1 MIPTSGFN
9 LQELALAKEDARI
22 RARRERDEERRH
34 RFLNARTRIMGLDAA
49 ALDEQVQEMRRS
61 REDAKE
67 SDRLEKLRMI
77 QISNMLEQAHEEEKN
92 MRRQQLDEL
101 KQSWES
107 EIEAKRA
114 RAPEPYVLDLEQC
127 GPASAQNFGN
137 DEEKDDRKSRIQ
149 KEEMRTWVKDALI
162 EKKHRSVAEREEDMR
177 YAALLQAL
185 DGYRE
190 AAETEEKEME
200 KIVKLSI
207 KDENAAMAMAAR
219 SQRHRDNNAP
229 ETSTSLNLF
238 NEDLYAAYDASGRI
252 IRRDHFKGFTPAQL
266 RRLMQ
271 ENEMILKQKRDQ
283 DASDRT
289 GDRSWTRQQMLIERA
304 MEEANQEEK
313 ALREQEK
320 ARHLAVLRAQAEEKA
335 RAMAQYKAEQR
346 EKPSLTGGFYD
357 GFGKSCR

>member
-92 MRRQQLDEL
+92 MRRQQLEEL
-101 KQSWES
+101 KKSWES

-114 RAPEPYVLDLEQC
+114 RAPEPYMLDLEQC

-190 AAETEEKEME
+190 
-200 KIVKLSI
+200 VKRALWCG
-207 KDENAAMAMAAR
+207 AR
-219 SQRHRDNNAP
+219 LCVCGYFPGLLHVLTCPA
-229 ETSTSLNLF
+229 TSFFCTLPWQLCVCVF
-238 NEDLYAAYDASGRI
+238 ACVP
-252 IRRDHFKGFTPAQL
+252 RR
-266 RRLMQ
+266 RRP
-271 ENEMILKQKRDQ
+271 R
-283 DASDRT
+283 RRRWR
-289 GDRSWTRQQMLIERA
+289 RS
-304 MEEANQEEK
+304 
-313 ALREQEK
+313 
-320 ARHLAVLRAQAEEKA
+320 
-335 RAMAQYKAEQR
+335 
-346 EKPSLTGGFYD
+346 
-357 GFGKSCR
+357 

>member
-1 MIPTSGFN
+1 MWKHRQIGLPAGAAEADVSEEKVQKTSTFFALFLSHDEGAVLPHKSARVYNEDLTAMIPTSGFN

-190 AAETEEKEME
+190 
-200 KIVKLSI
+200 V
-207 KDENAAMAMAAR
+207 N
-219 SQRHRDNNAP
+219 
-229 ETSTSLNLF
+229 
-238 NEDLYAAYDASGRI
+238 GR
-252 IRRDHFKGFTPAQL
+252 
-266 RRLMQ
+266 
-271 ENEMILKQKRDQ
+271 
-283 DASDRT
+283 
-289 GDRSWTRQQMLIERA
+289 
-304 MEEANQEEK
+304 
-313 ALREQEK
+313 
-320 ARHLAVLRAQAEEKA
+320 
-335 RAMAQYKAEQR
+335 
-346 EKPSLTGGFYD
+346 
-357 GFGKSCR
+357 

>member
-1 MIPTSGFN
+1 M
-9 LQELALAKEDARI
+9 QELALAKEDARI

-190 AAETEEKEME
+190 
-200 KIVKLSI
+200 V
-207 KDENAAMAMAAR
+207 N
-219 SQRHRDNNAP
+219 
-229 ETSTSLNLF
+229 
-238 NEDLYAAYDASGRI
+238 GR
-252 IRRDHFKGFTPAQL
+252 
-266 RRLMQ
+266 
-271 ENEMILKQKRDQ
+271 
-283 DASDRT
+283 
-289 GDRSWTRQQMLIERA
+289 
-304 MEEANQEEK
+304 
-313 ALREQEK
+313 
-320 ARHLAVLRAQAEEKA
+320 
-335 RAMAQYKAEQR
+335 
-346 EKPSLTGGFYD
+346 
-357 GFGKSCR
+357 